1 MSETNKAVI
10 RSFVDS
16 VNSQNWDRLRILLV
30 PNFIRHGNAAGAAAV
45 RSAEELITYL
55 KGEYVTFPDPEETLL
70 DLVAEGESVAVRSN
84 FRGTQVGSMGSYPPS
99 NKVLS
104 ATYLAIYRLERGR
117 IAEAWVEWDN
127 IMGSNNWAITMQP
140 NLRRKEFSPVGRGRL
155 FVDVLSHQF
164 SGPSPDQPV

>member
-1 MSETNKAVI
+1 MLETNKAVI

-16 VNSQNWDRLRILLV
+16 VNTQNWDRLRILLS
-30 PNFIRHGNAAGAAAV
+30 PNFIRHSNAAGTAEV

-55 KGEYVTFPDPEETLL
+55 KGEYVTFPDAEETLL
-70 DLVAEGESVAVRSN
+70 DLVAEGESVAVRSH

-104 ATYLAIYRLERGR
+104 ATYLAIYRLESGR

-127 IMGSNNWAITMQP
+127 LYGLEQLGHHRAS
-140 NLRRKEFSPVGRGRL
+140 
-155 FVDVLSHQF
+155 
-164 SGPSPDQPV
+164 